1 MNNVDFSDL
10 KAHNRTPVAE
20 IKNTQINIGTGKDQT
35 IAELADLI
43 KGIVGFRGKLEWDSS
58 KPDGTPR
65 KLLDVT
71 KIRNLGWTEKIGL
84 KEGIEKV
91 YISYFK

>member
-1 MNNVDFSDL
+1 M
-10 KAHNRTPVAE
+10 TPVAG
-20 IKNTQINIGTGKDQT
+20 IKNTQLNIGTGKDKT
-35 IAELADLI
+35 IAELAELI
-43 KGIVGFRGKLEWDSS
+43 KRVIGFTGSLEWDSS

-71 KIRNLGWTEKIGL
+71 KIKNLGWTEKINL

-91 YISYFK
+91 YRNYLN